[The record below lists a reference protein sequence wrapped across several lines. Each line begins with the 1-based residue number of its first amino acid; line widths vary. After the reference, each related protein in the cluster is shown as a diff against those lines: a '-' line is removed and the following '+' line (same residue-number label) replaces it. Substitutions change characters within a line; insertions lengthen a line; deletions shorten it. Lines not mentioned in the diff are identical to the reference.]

1 MGIKL
6 TPSAAAIDA
15 LMFAA
20 ERLTGAHAAPPAA
33 TAVLA
38 LGPK

>member
-20 ERLTGAHAAPPAA
+20 DGLAGLHAAAPAA
-33 TAVLA
+33 TAVLELA
-38 LGPK
+38 PK